1 VTAAAGGGVLVVMR
15 GRAVMGQC
23 LAMGGC
29 QTLKL
34 LIIIILILILTR

>member
-1 VTAAAGGGVLVVMR
+1 MVGGIDL
-15 GRAVMGQC
+15 MGQF

-34 LIIIILILILTR
+34 LIINILILIKMLIQL

>member
-1 VTAAAGGGVLVVMR
+1 MVMVGGTD
-15 GRAVMGQC
+15 VMGQC

-34 LIIIILILILTR
+34 LIIITLILNFNMLIELKI

>member
-1 VTAAAGGGVLVVMR
+1 MVVVGGIG
-15 GRAVMGQC
+15 VMGQC

-34 LIIIILILILTR
+34 LIIITLILNFNTLIELKI